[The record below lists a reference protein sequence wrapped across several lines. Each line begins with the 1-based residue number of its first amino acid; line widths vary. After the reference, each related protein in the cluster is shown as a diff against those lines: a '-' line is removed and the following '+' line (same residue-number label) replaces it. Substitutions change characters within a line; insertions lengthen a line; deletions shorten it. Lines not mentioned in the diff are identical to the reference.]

1 MEGTMAVEIESIR
14 NVAFISHG
22 GAGKTSL
29 VEAILFNGKLT
40 NRLGSVDNGTS
51 IMDFDQVEIERKISI
66 NAKLCTL
73 EWNKTL
79 LNILD
84 TPGYGNFLHET
95 KAALSVVDSAIL
107 IASAITGVKAE
118 TERVWDYSEQYGLS
132 KIIFINKMDKERANF
147 FKTIGDIEKSFDV
160 KVVPI
165 MLPIGK
171 EESFKGVID
180 LIKNVA
186 LLYDN
191 EGIAEYKI
199 VEIPN
204 EYKDQ
209 ANNYRNKLIEAI
221 CDINDDLLERYLEG
235 EDINEDEIRKA
246 VREATITKRF
256 TPVMCGS
263 AIKNIGA
270 KLLLEAII
278 NFLPSPI
285 EREFKKAKKID
296 NNETILIDPKS
307 NNFSAYVFK
316 TFIDPFAGKLTLFR
330 VYSGE
335 LENDMEIYNVNKKET
350 EKINQLFLLQG
361 KNHIKTD
368 TIYAGQIAMVNKLKT
383 TETFDT
389 LCKKD
394 NPIIFDEVVLG
405 EPVITFSL
413 EPKSKDDEER
423 VSNALHRLTEE
434 DKSIKISRDQQSGE
448 LLISG
453 MGQMHIETIIDKLKK
468 KFNVEVYL
476 KTPKVPYKE
485 TIKKS
490 AKGQGK
496 YKKQSGGR
504 GQYGDVW
511 IEIQPAE
518 KGSGFKFIDNI
529 VGGAIPKNYIPSVE
543 KGIIEAAKNGV
554 LAGFPMVDFTVLLY
568 DGSYHTVDSS
578 DLAFKIAASM
588 AFKSVAA
595 KADPVILEPIMIIDV
610 FVPEDTVGA
619 VIGDLNARRGRIE
632 NVEPHKNGS
641 HIRAKVPMSEIL
653 KYAPDLRSM
662 TGGRGFFTME
672 FSHYDEVPPS
682 IAEKII
688 EAAEKEQK

>member
-1 MEGTMAVEIESIR
+1 MEGIMAVEIESIR

-29 VEAILFNGKLT
+29 IEAILFNANLT

-51 IMDFDQVEIERKISI
+51 IMDFDPVEVERKISI
-66 NAKLCTL
+66 NAKVCSL
-73 EWNKTL
+73 EWNKIL

-95 KAALSVVDSAIL
+95 KAALSVVGSAIL
-107 IASAITGVKAE
+107 IASAISGIKAE
-118 TERVWDYSEQYGLS
+118 TERVWDYSEQFDLS
-132 KIIFINKMDKERANF
+132 KIIFINKMDKERADF
-147 FKTIGDIEKSFDV
+147 FRTIGDIEKSFGV

-171 EESFKGVID
+171 EENFKGVID

-186 LLYDN
+186 LLYEK

-199 VEIPN
+199 VEVPD
-204 EYKDQ
+204 EYKEITD
-209 ANNYRNKLIEAI
+209 NYRNKLVETI
-221 CDINDDLLERYLEG
+221 CEINDDLLERYLEG
-235 EDINEDEIRKA
+235 EVISDEEIMKG
-246 VREATITKRF
+246 VREGTITKRF
-256 TPVMCGS
+256 IPVMCGS
-263 AIKNIGA
+263 AVKNIGA
-270 KLLLEAII
+270 KLLLDAII
-278 NFLPSPI
+278 NYLPSPI
-285 EREFKKAKKID
+285 EREFKRARKTN
-296 NNETILIDPKS
+296 NNEVITIDPKNS
-307 NNFSAYVFK
+307 NFSAFVFK

-335 LENDMEIYNVNKKET
+335 LKNDMEIYNANKKEM
-350 EKINQLFLLQG
+350 EKINQIFLLQG

-368 TIYAGQIAMVNKLKT
+368 SVSAGQIAMVNKLKS

-389 LCKKD
+389 LCSKD
-394 NPIIFDEVVLG
+394 NIIVFDEVTLG

-413 EPKSKDDEER
+413 EPKSKEDEER

-434 DKSIKISRDQQSGE
+434 DRSIKISRDEQSGE

-468 KFNVEVYL
+468 KFNVEVKL

-511 IEIQPAE
+511 IELQPLE
-518 KGSGFKFIDNI
+518 RGSGFEFVDNI
-529 VGGAIPKNYIPSVE
+529 VGGAIPKNYIPAVE
-543 KGIIEAAKNGV
+543 KGLVEASKMGV
-554 LAGFPMVDFTVLLY
+554 LAGFPMVDFKAILY

-595 KADPVILEPIMIIDV
+595 QASPVILEPVMIMDI

-641 HIRAKVPMSEIL
+641 HIRAKVPMAEIL

-688 EAAEKEQK
+688 EAAKKEE

>member
-1 MEGTMAVEIESIR
+1 MAVEIESIR

-29 VEAILFNGKLT
+29 IEAILFNANLT
-40 NRLGSVDNGTS
+40 SRLGSVDNGTS
-51 IMDFDQVEIERKISI
+51 IMDFDPVEIERKISI
-66 NAKLCTL
+66 NAKVCSL
-73 EWNKTL
+73 EWNKIL

-84 TPGYGNFLHET
+84 SPGYGNFLHET
-95 KAALSVVDSAIL
+95 KAALSVVGSAIL
-107 IASAITGVKAE
+107 IASAISGIKAE
-118 TERVWDYSEQYGLS
+118 TERVWDYSEHFDLS
-132 KIIFINKMDKERANF
+132 KIIFINKMDKERADF
-147 FKTIGDIEKSFDV
+147 FRTVGDIEKSFST

-186 LLYDN
+186 LLYEK
-191 EGIAEYKI
+191 EGIAEYRI
-199 VEIPN
+199 AEIPN
-204 EYKDQ
+204 EYKDV
-209 ANNYRNKLIEAI
+209 ADNYRNKLIEAV
-221 CDINDDLLERYLEG
+221 CEINDDLLERYLEG
-235 EDINEDEIRKA
+235 ENISEEEIIRG

-263 AIKNIGA
+263 AVKNIGA
-270 KLLLEAII
+270 KLLLDAII
-278 NFLPSPI
+278 NYLPSPI
-285 EREFKKAKKID
+285 EREFKEAKKVG
-296 NNETILIDPKS
+296 NNETLTIDPKNS
-307 NNFSAYVFK
+307 SFSAFVFK

-335 LENDMEIYNVNKKET
+335 LKNDMEIYNANKNEM
-350 EKINQLFLLQG
+350 EKINQIFLLQG

-368 TIYAGQIAMVNKLKT
+368 SVSAGQIAMVNKLKS

-389 LCKKD
+389 LCSKD
-394 NPIIFDEVVLG
+394 NIIIFDDIILG

-413 EPKSKDDEER
+413 EPKSKEDEER

-434 DKSIKISRDQQSGE
+434 DRSIKISRDEQSGE

-468 KFNVEVYL
+468 KFNVEVKL

-511 IEIQPAE
+511 IELQPLE
-518 KGSGFKFIDNI
+518 RGSGFEFVDNI

-543 KGIIEAAKNGV
+543 KGLVEASKMGV
-554 LAGFPMVDFTVLLY
+554 LAGFPMVDFKAILY

-595 KADPVILEPIMIIDV
+595 QASPVILEPIMIMDI
-610 FVPEDTVGA
+610 FVPEDSVGS

-632 NVEPHKNGS
+632 NVEPHKSGS
-641 HIRAKVPMSEIL
+641 HIRAKVPMAEIL

-688 EAAEKEQK
+688 EAAKKEE

>member
-1 MEGTMAVEIESIR
+1 MGVEIESIR

-29 VEAILFNGKLT
+29 IEAILFNANLT
-40 NRLGSVDNGTS
+40 SRLGSVDNGTS
-51 IMDFDQVEIERKISI
+51 IMDFDPVEIERKISI
-66 NAKLCTL
+66 NAKVCTL
-73 EWNKTL
+73 EWNKIL

-84 TPGYGNFLHET
+84 SPGYGNFLHET
-95 KAALSVVDSAIL
+95 KAALSVVGSAIL
-107 IASAITGVKAE
+107 IASAISGIKAE
-118 TERVWDYSEQYGLS
+118 TERVWDYSEHFDLS
-132 KIIFINKMDKERANF
+132 KIIFINKMDKERADF
-147 FKTIGDIEKSFDV
+147 FRTVGDIEKSFST

-186 LLYDN
+186 LLYEK
-191 EGIAEYKI
+191 EGIAEYRI
-199 VEIPN
+199 AEIPN
-204 EYKDQ
+204 EYKDV
-209 ANNYRNKLIEAI
+209 ADNYRNKLIEAV
-221 CDINDDLLERYLEG
+221 CEINDDLLERYLEG
-235 EDINEDEIRKA
+235 ENISEEEIIRG

-263 AIKNIGA
+263 AVKNIGA
-270 KLLLEAII
+270 KLLLDAII
-278 NFLPSPI
+278 NYLPSPI
-285 EREFKKAKKID
+285 EREFKEAKKVG
-296 NNETILIDPKS
+296 NNETLTIDPKNS
-307 NNFSAYVFK
+307 SFSAFVFK

-335 LENDMEIYNVNKKET
+335 LKNDMEIYNANKNEM
-350 EKINQLFLLQG
+350 EKINQIFLLQG

-368 TIYAGQIAMVNKLKT
+368 SVSAGQIAMVNKLKS

-389 LCKKD
+389 LCSKD
-394 NPIIFDEVVLG
+394 NIIIFDDIILG

-413 EPKSKDDEER
+413 EPKSKEDEER

-434 DKSIKISRDQQSGE
+434 DRSIKISRDEQSGE

-468 KFNVEVYL
+468 KFNVEVKL

-511 IEIQPAE
+511 IELQPLE
-518 KGSGFKFIDNI
+518 RGSGFEFVDNI

-543 KGIIEAAKNGV
+543 KGLVEASKMGV
-554 LAGFPMVDFTVLLY
+554 LAGFPMVDFKAILY

-595 KADPVILEPIMIIDV
+595 QASPVILEPIMIMDI
-610 FVPEDTVGA
+610 FVPEDSVGS

-632 NVEPHKNGS
+632 NVEPHKSGS
-641 HIRAKVPMSEIL
+641 HIRAKVPMAEIL

-688 EAAEKEQK
+688 EAAKKEE